1 LFEKL
6 KNIFLKLIELALNE
20 DEDKVAKG
28 LAIGIFIG
36 TLPVVGVHTISAI
49 LIASILGYNRLA
61 AAVGTY
67 IPTNPWS
74 TIPLFALEYY
84 IGRLILGVLGIKF
97 ACKNLN
103 FSLKDPSQILKLGK
117 AIYIPMLV
125 GGIFLAF
132 VFSIL
137 GYYIFIYILKKTKAE
152 KLKKIKKLNMCRKQ
166 VKVVFPFEER

>member
-1 LFEKL
+1 MFEKI
-6 KNIFLKLIELALNE
+6 KGIFSKLVELALNE
-20 DEDKVAKG
+20 DEEKVAKG

-36 TLPVVGVHTISAI
+36 TIPIVGIHTISAI
-49 LIASILGYNRLA
+49 LVASIFGYNRLA

-74 TIPLFALEYY
+74 TIPLFILEYY
-84 IGRLILGVLGIKF
+84 VGRLILRIFGIKF
-97 ACKNLN
+97 AYKNLSY
-103 FSLKDPSQILKLGK
+103 SLKDPSQILKLGK

-137 GYYIFIYILKKTKAE
+137 GYYIFSYILKRTKVK
-152 KLKKIKKLNMCRKQ
+152 KLKKIKKNKYVPQ
-166 VKVVFPFEER
+166 TS